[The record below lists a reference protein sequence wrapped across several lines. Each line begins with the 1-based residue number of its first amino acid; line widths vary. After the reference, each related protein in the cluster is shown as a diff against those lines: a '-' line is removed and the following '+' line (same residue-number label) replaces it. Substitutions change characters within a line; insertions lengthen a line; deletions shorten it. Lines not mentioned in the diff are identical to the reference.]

1 MNVQEIMILCHSLP
15 QQIEGH
21 RFIDQRSQ
29 FMYTFKLKL
38 MDLLLG
44 GTELFANL
52 EPPIIDLATFSAQGK
67 ERDAEDLHS

>member
-1 MNVQEIMILCHSLP
+1 
-15 QQIEGH
+15 
-21 RFIDQRSQ
+21 
-29 FMYTFKLKL
+29 MYTFKLKL